1 MKGRVFILVIVFV
14 TAFSACRNSSKK
26 NDEFRLAGSET
37 MHEAIVP
44 DNDFNLDFSVGF
56 SSPIEIANLLQ
67 VRGVP
72 FSQRYLASSLE
83 ASNQVSSFDK
93 ALAMGILG
101 ANLGYLN
108 IYEKTGN
115 SIEVL
120 ASIKKLAEGINVG
133 QFFDFETIKRLSL
146 SKSNLDSLLF
156 LSVDS
161 YNKIDKYLT
170 DNNRGQL
177 SALIITGAWIEAQ
190 YLATQVIKQYPDD
203 LLRDRIGEQKQ
214 FLNDLIRMMEPY
226 CNLDRQY
233 AGLCS
238 KLKEISDKY
247 DDVEISFTEGEPVS
261 MEQDGGLVI
270 TQTETSEVEMTDK
283 QLEDIIKITEKIR
296 NALIVNK

>member
-161 YNKIDKYLT
+161 YNKIDRYLT

-247 DDVEISFTEGEPVS
+247 DDIEISFTEGEPVS

>member
-156 LSVDS
+156 LFVDS
-161 YNKIDKYLT
+161 YNKIDRYLT

>member
-190 YLATQVIKQYPDD
+190 YLVTQVIKQYPDD

>member
-161 YNKIDKYLT
+161 YNKIDRYLT

-247 DDVEISFTEGEPVS
+247 DDIEISFTEGEPVS

-283 QLEDIIKITEKIR
+283 QLEDIIKITEQIR

>member
-161 YNKIDKYLT
+161 YNKIDRYLT

-190 YLATQVIKQYPDD
+190 YLVTQVIKQYPDD

-283 QLEDIIKITEKIR
+283 QLEDIIKITEQIR

>member
-161 YNKIDKYLT
+161 YNKIDRYLT
-170 DNNRGQL
+170 GNNRGQL

>member
-190 YLATQVIKQYPDD
+190 YLVTQVIKQYPDD

-270 TQTETSEVEMTDK
+270 TQTETSEIEMTDK
-283 QLEDIIKITEKIR
+283 QLEDIIKITEQIR

>member
-1 MKGRVFILVIVFV
+1 
-14 TAFSACRNSSKK
+14 
-26 NDEFRLAGSET
+26 
-37 MHEAIVP
+37 
-44 DNDFNLDFSVGF
+44 
-56 SSPIEIANLLQ
+56 
-67 VRGVP
+67 
-72 FSQRYLASSLE
+72 
-83 ASNQVSSFDK
+83 
-93 ALAMGILG
+93 MGILG

-161 YNKIDKYLT
+161 YNKIDRYLT

>member
-270 TQTETSEVEMTDK
+270 TQTETSEIEMTDK
-283 QLEDIIKITEKIR
+283 QLEDIIKITEQIR

>member
-93 ALAMGILG
+93 ALAMCILG

-161 YNKIDKYLT
+161 YNKIDRYLT

-190 YLATQVIKQYPDD
+190 YLVTQVIKQYPDD

-247 DDVEISFTEGEPVS
+247 DDIEISFTEGEPVS

>member
-161 YNKIDKYLT
+161 YNKIDRYLT

-247 DDVEISFTEGEPVS
+247 DDIEISFTEGEPVS

-270 TQTETSEVEMTDK
+270 TQTETSEIEMTDK

>member
-161 YNKIDKYLT
+161 YNKIDRYLT

>member
-101 ANLGYLN
+101 ANLGFLN

-161 YNKIDKYLT
+161 YNKIDRYLT

-247 DDVEISFTEGEPVS
+247 DDIEISFTEGEPVS

>member
-37 MHEAIVP
+37 RYEAIVSS
-44 DNDFNLDFSVGF
+44 DDFSPDFSVSF

-72 FSQRYLASSLE
+72 FSQGYLASSLE
-83 ASNQVSSFDK
+83 ATNQVSSFYK

-156 LSVDS
+156 L
-161 YNKIDKYLT
+161 
-170 DNNRGQL
+170 
-177 SALIITGAWIEAQ
+177 
-190 YLATQVIKQYPDD
+190 
-203 LLRDRIGEQKQ
+203 
-214 FLNDLIRMMEPY
+214 
-226 CNLDRQY
+226 
-233 AGLCS
+233 
-238 KLKEISDKY
+238 
-247 DDVEISFTEGEPVS
+247 
-261 MEQDGGLVI
+261 
-270 TQTETSEVEMTDK
+270 
-283 QLEDIIKITEKIR
+283 
-296 NALIVNK
+296 

>member
-161 YNKIDKYLT
+161 YNKIDRYLT

-270 TQTETSEVEMTDK
+270 TQTETSEIEMTDK
-283 QLEDIIKITEKIR
+283 QLEDIIKITEQIR

>member
-161 YNKIDKYLT
+161 YNKIDRYLT

-190 YLATQVIKQYPDD
+190 YLVTQVIKQYPDD

-233 AGLCS
+233 AGLCC

-283 QLEDIIKITEKIR
+283 QLEDIINITEQIR

>member
-1 MKGRVFILVIVFV
+1 MKGRVFILAIAFV
-14 TAFSACRNSSKK
+14 MVFSACRNGTKK
-26 NDEFRLAGSET
+26 TDEFRLAGSET
-37 MHEAIVP
+37 MNEAIVSSDDSSP
-44 DNDFNLDFSVGF
+44 DFSVGF
-56 SSPIEIANLLQ
+56 SSPVEIANLLL
-67 VRGVP
+67 VRGIP
-72 FSQRYLASSLE
+72 FSRGYLASSLE
-83 ASNQVSSFDK
+83 ATNQVSSFDK

-161 YNKIDKYLT
+161 YNKIDRYLT
-170 DNNRGQL
+170 GNNRGQL

-203 LLRDRIGEQKQ
+203 LLRDRIGEQKY
-214 FLNDLIRMMEPY
+214 FLHDLIRMMEPY

-247 DDVEISFTEGEPVS
+247 DDVEISFSEGEPVS
-261 MEQDGGLVI
+261 TEKDGGLI
-270 TQTETSEVEMTDK
+270 IKQTETSKVEMTDE
-283 QLEDIIKITEKIR
+283 QLEAIIGITEKIR
-296 NALIVNK
+296 NALIMNK

>member
-190 YLATQVIKQYPDD
+190 YLVTQVIKQYPDD

-283 QLEDIIKITEKIR
+283 QLEDIIKITEQIR

>member
-26 NDEFRLAGSET
+26 MMSSDLQVLKQCMKPLYLT
-37 MHEAIVP
+37 MI
-44 DNDFNLDFSVGF
+44 SIWI
-56 SSPIEIANLLQ
+56 SPSDSLRQLKLPTYLQ

-190 YLATQVIKQYPDD
+190 YLVTQVIKQYPDD

-270 TQTETSEVEMTDK
+270 TQTETSEIEMTDK
-283 QLEDIIKITEKIR
+283 QLEDIIKITEQIR

>member
-161 YNKIDKYLT
+161 YNKIDRYLT

-190 YLATQVIKQYPDD
+190 YLVTQVIKQYPDD

-247 DDVEISFTEGEPVS
+247 DDIEISFTEGEPVS

>member
-161 YNKIDKYLT
+161 YNKIDRYLT

-283 QLEDIIKITEKIR
+283 QLEDIIKITEQIR

>member
-190 YLATQVIKQYPDD
+190 YLVTQVIKQYPDD

-247 DDVEISFTEGEPVS
+247 DDIEISFTEGEPVS

>member
-1 MKGRVFILVIVFV
+1 
-14 TAFSACRNSSKK
+14 
-26 NDEFRLAGSET
+26 

-190 YLATQVIKQYPDD
+190 YLVTQVIKQYPDD

-283 QLEDIIKITEKIR
+283 QLEDIIKITEQIR